1 MAKLMLGTR
10 EVTPAIFT
18 GGTTPAGTLSITQN
32 GTYDVT
38 NYASANVNVSGDSEI
53 KYIELNKEDF
63 TYSLDDLGLLNNDTI
78 TKIGLVLTTYLLY
91 NGEPQPPSRPPRPGQ
106 PTVTRY
112 RYTCIP
118 ILLDSNGSVIKYAE
132 NMSFYYPSY
141 SSRNVTI
148 TDGVYTQDD
157 VEIQIISEGSSSILT
172 ANILNL

>member
-10 EVTPAIFT
+10 EVTPAIYS
-18 GGTTPAGTLSITQN
+18 GGTTSAGTLSITQN

-63 TYSLDDLGLLNNDTI
+63 TYSLDNLGLLNNDTI
-78 TKIGLVLTTYLLY
+78 TKIGLVLTTYQLN
-91 NGEPQPPSRPPRPGQ
+91 NGEPQPVNMPPRPGQ
-106 PTVTRY
+106 QATVSNY

-118 ILLDSNGSVIKYAE
+118 ILLNSSGSVVGYA
-132 NMSFYYPSY
+132 NLADYYPSY

-148 TDGVYTQDD
+148 TNGVYTKDD
-157 VEIQIISEGSSSILT
+157 VEITIHGSGGSSILT